1 MVCINVVISGAI
13 RYRPAGAGMNIEEVW
28 LARRDR
34 RFNRNFAEG
43 QRAGTKTP
51 EIRLPRTAAG
61 KTYGTHEIPRSEVRY
76 VPKEYKVNGPVNGYT
91 DYRLHEKPRETVGPF
106 KNLLPSYRRAPAC
119 IRLIS
124 N

>member
-1 MVCINVVISGAI
+1 MEV
-13 RYRPAGAGMNIEEVW
+13 RYRPAGANVNTEEAK
-28 LARRDR
+28 LARRAG
-34 RFNRNFAEG
+34 NRHSHRNIAEDP
-43 QRAGTKTP
+43 RAGTKTP
-51 EIRLPRTAAG
+51 EIRLRRTAVG
-61 KTYGTHEIPRSEVRY
+61 KTYGTHESPRSEVRY
-76 VPKEYKVNGPVNGYT
+76 VPKEYKINGPVNGYT